1 MKISEFGIARVG
13 HSFRKRL
20 VTVPGGVSQLIEPK
34 NISSDGALMLDETNC
49 IHSDIRMLPPLK
61 AGDILISN
69 RGRFAAAVFDMPD
82 TQTWIVPS
90 SIVVLTITDRNILP
104 AYIAL
109 YMNSASGQR
118 QFQKLNEVSTVPF
131 VSRTNLMEM
140 DIPIPPLKKQN
151 LLVILGATNRRYS
164 ELTMK
169 KHSLVNNILN
179 NELR

>member
-1 MKISEFGIARVG
+1 MKISEFAITRVG

-20 VTVPGGVSQLIEPK
+20 MTVPGGLSKLIEPK
-34 NISSDGALMLDETNC
+34 NISSGGALVLDETNI
-49 IHSDIRMLPPLK
+49 IHSDIRMSPPLK
-61 AGDILISN
+61 VGDILISN

-90 SIVVLTITDRNILP
+90 SIVVLTITDRSILP
-104 AYIAL
+104 GYIAL
-109 YMNSASGQR
+109 YLNSARGQK

-140 DIPIPPLKKQN
+140 DIPIPPLKRQD
-151 LLVILGATNRRYS
+151 LLVTLGTANRRYN
-164 ELTMK
+164 ELTIK
-169 KHSLVNNILN
+169 KHNLMNNILN